1 MCAREDRIGDK
12 QYGIRTQGEK
22 RLALTVMKK
31 ISLLKSL
38 LAVALGSWVA
48 VAVAQNLPKPL
59 VAAAQKAVET
69 NPEVQARWHAF
80 LAAAEEKS
88 VAQGGLLPQIDLA
101 ANIGRESKVA
111 APSAG
116 GNFGTYNFATADLN
130 LRQMLFDGGLTSNEI
145 TRLSHAQ
152 LTRYYELLEASE
164 QVALASVQAY
174 ADVVAARE
182 LVDTAKENYVIHKQT
197 AMQVDERFRAGV
209 GRGADSEQANGR
221 LALAES
227 SLLTEL
233 TKLND
238 ANARYLNVLGEL
250 PASDLRPLPDPFK
263 LGTMPKSILDALIF
277 GLPNNPALN
286 AAVENARA
294 KEAEVSTKQSAFLPR
309 IDARAYANRGNNAGG
324 YRGNSLTEGVQLAL
338 TYNIYRG
345 GSDVARTR
353 QANALRDQSLQLK
366 EKACRDARQT
376 LSIAYHDV
384 KTLDE
389 QLAYLDQHRLS
400 TEKAREAYRSQFDI
414 GQRTLLDL
422 LDTQNEYFAANQAY
436 ISARYKQVAAQ
447 ARTLA
452 VSGQLVSTLGVS
464 RKDQPTAQQAG
475 QSKDALST
483 QDICAPT
490 SPIELVIDKTVPAP
504 VAKAAPPKPPVPPSS
519 YVVLVPNPDGSV
531 GEVDVT
537 TASGVTTLKQALDAA
552 VLDGTGKTFKATD
565 AQVKGD
571 FDPAHV
577 HLPALPEQFRL
588 YFNLDSASLTK
599 DSTTELPKVIDA
611 MKQRQAPDVS
621 VVGHTDTVGSAKYNR
636 ELGLK
641 RANAVAD
648 KIRAEGLND
657 VEVSVQSEGE
667 EKLLVPTKDGVAE
680 PMNRRVEITV
690 R

>member
-1 MCAREDRIGDK
+1 
-12 QYGIRTQGEK
+12 
-22 RLALTVMKK
+22 MKK
-31 ISLLKSL
+31 LSLLKSL
-38 LAVALGSWVA
+38 LAVALGSWAA

-88 VAQGGLLPQIDLA
+88 VAQGGLLPQIDLG
-101 ANIGRESKVA
+101 ANIGRERKVA

-130 LRQMLFDGGLTSNEI
+130 LRQMLFDGGLTSSEI
-145 TRLSHAQ
+145 TRLGHAQ

-164 QVALASVQAY
+164 QVALAAVQAY

-250 PASDLRPLPDPFK
+250 PASNLRPLPDPFK

-294 KEAEVSTKQSAFLPR
+294 KEAEVNTKQSAFLPR

-324 YRGNSLTEGVQLAL
+324 YRGNSRTEGVQLAL

-353 QANALRDQSLQLK
+353 QATALRDQSLELK

-436 ISARYKQVAAQ
+436 ISARYKQIAAQ

-504 VAKAAPPKPPVPPSS
+504 VAKVAPAKPTPPSS
-519 YVVLVPNPDGSV
+519 YVVLVPDPDGAV
-531 GEVDVT
+531 GKVEVT
-537 TASGVTTLKQALDAA
+537 TASGVTSLTQAQDAA
-552 VLDGTGKTFKATD
+552 WLDGTGKAFKASG

-571 FDPAHV
+571 FDQAIV
-577 HLPALPEQFRL
+577 HLPLLPEQFRL
-588 YFNLDSASLTK
+588 FFDLGSANLTK

-621 VVGHTDTVGSAKYNR
+621 VVGHTDTVGSTKYNR

-641 RANAVAD
+641 RANSVAD
-648 KIRAEGLND
+648 KIRAEGLKD

-667 EKLLVPTKDGVAE
+667 DKLLVPTKDGIAE

>member
-12 QYGIRTQGEK
+12 QYGIWTQGEK

-537 TASGVTTLKQALDAA
+537 TASGVTTLKQVLDAA